1 MAVDDKTTESA
12 ATPPPGKAG
21 AILDWF
27 SARLNLTEIFS
38 LLTSYGLFYAELD
51 NTKGIRRAISEAL
64 DRPTASAARWP
75 RVLSLI
81 VVLLIGLLILTG
93 GLLSLF
99 YLPTPE
105 AAHESVGTILRDV
118 HFGWLVH
125 QIHFWG
131 AQVLIAVLIL
141 RLVRFFV
148 QNVHKPPREL
158 LWVFAGALLLVC
170 LHSDLTGRL
179 LPWSAPAYWSTVR
192 AIEIA
197 QAVPIYGTVLVFL
210 IGGAESIISDLTL
223 IRFYILHVAIL
234 PGLAVP
240 LIYLH
245 FSCIRRTGFK
255 EKADERK
262 LPGRTAFKVNF
273 INMVILL
280 TVAFAFLLSLS
291 LLVSVPFLDQAD
303 PFATVPGVGP
313 PWYLLAP
320 FAILELGSA
329 FLPRWIAGTFLFVLT
344 IAVLAL
350 PFWYQPKGE
359 TPRDR
364 NVSYILGALG
374 VILWL
379 ALTWYGAQVR

>member
-1 MAVDDKTTESA
+1 MGPESSE
-12 ATPPPGKAG
+12 PDRQSKG
-21 AILDWF
+21 ASLLDWF
-27 SARLNLTEIFS
+27 STRLNLTEIFS
-38 LLTSYGLFYAELD
+38 MLTSFGLFYAELD
-51 NTKGIRRAISEAL
+51 NTKGIRRAFSEAL

-93 GLLSLF
+93 GLLALF

-118 HFGWLVH
+118 HFGGLVH

-141 RLVRFFV
+141 RLVRYFV

-158 LWVFAGALLLVC
+158 LWVFAAALLLVC

-179 LPWSAPAYWSTVR
+179 LPWSANSYWSTVR

-197 QAVPIYGTVLVFL
+197 QSVPIYGTVLVFL

-234 PGLAVP
+234 PALAVP

-245 FSCIRRTGFK
+245 FSCVRRTGFK
-255 EKADERK
+255 EKAEERK

-273 INMVILL
+273 VNLVILL
-280 TVAFAFLLSLS
+280 TVAFAILLTLAV
-291 LLVSVPFLDQAD
+291 LVSVPFEEKAD

-320 FAILELGSA
+320 FAILELGST
-329 FLPRWIAGTFLFVLT
+329 FLPRWVAGTFLFLLTMAVLT
-344 IAVLAL
+344 L
-350 PFWYQPKGE
+350 PLWYQPKAEGI
-359 TPRDR
+359 RGR
-364 NVSYILGALG
+364 NVSFILGALG
-374 VILWL
+374 VILWIL
-379 ALTWYGAQVR
+379 LTWYGAQVR